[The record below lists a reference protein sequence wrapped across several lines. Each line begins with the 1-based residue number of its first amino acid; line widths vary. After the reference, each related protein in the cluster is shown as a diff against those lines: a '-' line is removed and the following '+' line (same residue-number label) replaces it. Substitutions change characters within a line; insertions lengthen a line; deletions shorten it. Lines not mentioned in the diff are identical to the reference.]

1 MLKSPN
7 ASRFL
12 ICSAVAA
19 AIALSAVPT
28 FAAVVNGDYV
38 GKTAAEITE
47 SLEKRGYKVNEIKE
61 EEGNLEAKAVL
72 DGTPYEIYTDPGT
85 GKIIEV
91 EEDNEEN
98 EGSIIKRWVFKL
110 FGIAS
115 DED

>member
-28 FAAVVNGDYV
+28 FAAVETGDYV
-38 GKTAAEITE
+38 GKTVTEITE

-85 GKIIEV
+85 GKIIEIEV
-91 EEDNEEN
+91 GFQVIWDCY
-98 EGSIIKRWVFKL
+98 R
-110 FGIAS
+110 
-115 DED
+115 